1 MKRFYD
7 VEFKLIFF
15 DGIKKKKYDP
25 NKKIINEDKN
35 SFKNLVPFYTI
46 NMSVEVDVPKD
57 RTKKEVVKAVKE
69 EVVRSYV
76 YPRRRKDW
84 INKMLAEQH
93 KNFYGFAFFKIKEV
107 QSEFIRVHI
116 NSVQETVEGIQDA
129 N

>member
-69 EVVRSYV
+69 EVVRSYQC
-76 YPRRRKDW
+76 PKRRGW

-107 QSEFIRVHI
+107 QSQFIRVHI
-116 NSVQETVEGIQDA
+116 NSFQETVEGIQNA